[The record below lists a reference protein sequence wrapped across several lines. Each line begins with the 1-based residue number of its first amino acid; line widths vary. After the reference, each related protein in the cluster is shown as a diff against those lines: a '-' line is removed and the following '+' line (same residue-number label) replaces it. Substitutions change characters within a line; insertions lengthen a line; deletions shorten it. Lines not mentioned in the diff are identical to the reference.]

1 MPSADERQSP
11 RVGRIQE
18 QLLAWYEEH
27 RRDLPWRRT
36 SDPYAIWVSEV
47 MLQQTQVATV
57 RDYFERFM
65 RRFPSVEALAKAT
78 SDEVLHAWQGLGY
91 YSRARGLL
99 AGARAVVEHHRGRVP
114 DDPALLRA
122 LPGVGPYTAGA
133 IASIAFGRP
142 EPIVDG
148 NVTRVLCRVFGL
160 DGDPKRAPL
169 NAELWRIAR
178 SLVPANAAS
187 SFNQALMELGATLC
201 VPKQPRCELCPI
213 GRDCR
218 ALGEGRVSELPALG
232 RRPAVTAVRMVAALI
247 FRSQR
252 VLVVKLPESAPRWAG
267 MWQFPATEL
276 GRRESP
282 DAALARVARE
292 TAGLEITREAL
303 ALSVRHPVTRFLIT
317 LDAYH
322 CRPKAGRARPGPG
335 RELSWMVPEELEA
348 LAMPSAHRRIAVRLT
363 GLSDRGASVRSFG
376 RAQAT
381 NEP

>member
-1 MPSADERQSP
+1 MSKRSAE
-11 RVGRIQE
+11 
-18 QLLAWYEEH
+18 
-27 RRDLPWRRT
+27 
-36 SDPYAIWVSEV
+36 
-47 MLQQTQVATV
+47 
-57 RDYFERFM
+57 
-65 RRFPSVEALAKAT
+65 AT

-99 AGARAVVEHHRGRVP
+99 AGARAVVERHRGRVP

-178 SLVPANAAS
+178 SLVPADAAS

-213 GRDCR
+213 RGACR
-218 ALGEGRVSELPALG
+218 ALGEGRVDELPALG
-232 RRPAVTAVRMVAALI
+232 RRPAVTAVRMVAALV

-292 TAGLEITREAL
+292 VSGLDVTPVG
-303 ALSVRHPVTRFLIT
+303 LSLVVRHAVTRYRIT
-317 LDAYH
+317 LDAYR
-322 CRPKAGRARPGPG
+322 CRPTPGRSRARPGA
-335 RELSWMVPEELEA
+335 ELCWRRPEELTA
-348 LAMPSAHRRIAVRLT
+348 LAMPSAHRRIARRLLNAGHGAQSGPLARAT
-363 GLSDRGASVRSFG
+363 SDD
-376 RAQAT
+376 
-381 NEP
+381 